1 MNHPYLR
8 AYMAGIVVPT
18 AFLLVA
24 MTAFTLARFVFDV
37 PVPIER
43 VVVFPMALIP
53 NLFGVWN
60 MLYVGLRSR
69 SPLSIGAHGALLPFV
84 IIPLGLTLGS
94 LLGVIQIDQDGVH
107 AFQAVRLPYARGVF
121 VLPVVVVVYYLV
133 WKYIV
138 GFLND
143 LVGLMRVDARNTMK
157 SPISR
162 REFVAL
168 SGGVVA
174 GAALTAR
181 RHATTHRAS
190 RFRALKYRFRFLV
203 CWNRSARTRPP
214 TITRSSSAK
223 SASRS
228 CRDGTP

>member
-53 NLFGVWN
+53 NLFGAWN
-60 MLYVGLRSR
+60 MLYVRLRSR
-69 SPLSIGAHGALLPFV
+69 SGLSIGAHGALLPFV
-84 IIPLGLTLGS
+84 LIPLGLTLGS
-94 LLGVIQIDQDGVH
+94 VLGVIRIDQGELQ
-107 AFQAVRLPYARGVF
+107 AFEAVRLPFIKGVF

-138 GFLND
+138 AFLND
-143 LVGLMRVDARNTMK
+143 IVG
-157 SPISR
+157 I
-162 REFVAL
+162 E
-168 SGGVVA
+168 
-174 GAALTAR
+174 
-181 RHATTHRAS
+181 
-190 RFRALKYRFRFLV
+190 
-203 CWNRSARTRPP
+203 
-214 TITRSSSAK
+214 
-223 SASRS
+223 
-228 CRDGTP
+228 

>member
-53 NLFGVWN
+53 NLFGAWN

-69 SPLSIGAHGALLPFV
+69 SGLSIGAHGALLPLV
-84 IIPLGLTLGS
+84 LIPLGLTLGTV
-94 LLGVIQIDQDGVH
+94 LGVVRIDQNGVQ
-107 AFQAVRLPYARGVF
+107 AFQAVSLPYIKGVF
-121 VLPVVVVVYYLV
+121 VLPVIVVVYYLV

-138 GFLND
+138 AFLND
-143 LVGLMRVDARNTMK
+143 LVG
-157 SPISR
+157 I
-162 REFVAL
+162 E
-168 SGGVVA
+168 
-174 GAALTAR
+174 
-181 RHATTHRAS
+181 
-190 RFRALKYRFRFLV
+190 
-203 CWNRSARTRPP
+203 
-214 TITRSSSAK
+214 
-223 SASRS
+223 
-228 CRDGTP
+228 

>member
-24 MTAFTLARFVFDV
+24 MTVFTLARFVFEV

-84 IIPLGLTLGS
+84 IVPLGLTLGRCS
-94 LLGVIQIDQDGVH
+94 ASSGSIRTECTPSKRSDCRTPG
-107 AFQAVRLPYARGVF
+107 AFSCCPL
-121 VLPVVVVVYYLV
+121 
-133 WKYIV
+133 
-138 GFLND
+138 
-143 LVGLMRVDARNTMK
+143 
-157 SPISR
+157 
-162 REFVAL
+162 
-168 SGGVVA
+168 
-174 GAALTAR
+174 
-181 RHATTHRAS
+181 
-190 RFRALKYRFRFLV
+190 
-203 CWNRSARTRPP
+203 
-214 TITRSSSAK
+214 SSSCTT
-223 SASRS
+223 S
-228 CRDGTP
+228 CGSTSSGS